1 MASRYGKNPE
11 TLLMHRQQPTI
22 DGLAREYS
30 AKAALRQHY
39 EKQAKRLGMTLRGYC
54 HRFNV
59 RGVV

>member
-1 MASRYGKNPE
+1 MHGKNPE

-22 DGLAREYS
+22 EGLAREYS
-30 AKAALRQHY
+30 AKAALRQYY
-39 EKQAKRLGMTLRGYC
+39 EKQAQRLGMTLRGYC

>member
-1 MASRYGKNPE
+1 MHGKNPE
-11 TLLMHRQQPTI
+11 TLLMRKQQQTI

-39 EKQAKRLGMTLRGYC
+39 EKQAKRLGITLRGYC
-54 HRFNV
+54 VRFNV

>member
-30 AKAALRQHY
+30 AKVALRQHY
-39 EKQAKRLGMTLRGYC
+39 AKQAKRLGMTLRGYC
-54 HRFNV
+54 QRFNV
-59 RGVV
+59 RGVI

>member
-1 MASRYGKNPE
+1 MYGKSPE
-11 TLLMHRQQPTI
+11 TLLMRKQRQTI

-39 EKQAKRLGMTLRGYC
+39 DKQAKRLGMTLRGYC

>member
-1 MASRYGKNPE
+1 MHGKNPE
-11 TLLMHRQQPTI
+11 TLLMHKHRPTI

-54 HRFNV
+54 VRFNV